1 MTDSYQEIRDRFS
14 GITRSSEIVE
24 RMQQDL
30 AQRAAAE
37 LEAEKRAEQQARQEA
52 LAREAALI
60 ANADA
65 AAVERLAALKPLYAE
80 RQEAARLAVEVI
92 ASLWR
97 IEQEIRDGLQLADR
111 EVAAAE
117 YLIEPTQRGARRS
130 SLRERAGLAARH
142 VFTAPKQWVAT
153 DAQRT
158 GAVAVAGITSGII
171 GAGWIETTHDRID
184 FEF

>member
-1 MTDSYQEIRDRFS
+1 MTDSYQELRDRFS
-14 GITRSSEIVE
+14 GITRSSEVVSRI
-24 RMQQDL
+24 QLDL
-30 AQRAAAE
+30 ANRAAAE
-37 LEAEKRAEQQARQEA
+37 LEAEQRAEQQQRQEA

-60 ANADA
+60 AAADA
-65 AAVERLAALKPLYAE
+65 AAVEKLAALKALYQA
-80 RQEAARLAVEVI
+80 RQEAARQAIEAI

-117 YLIEPTQRGARRS
+117 YLIEPSARSGRRQA
-130 SLRERAGLAARH
+130 LRERAGLAARH
-142 VFTAPKQWVAT
+142 IFTAPKQWVAT

-171 GAGWIETTHDRID
+171 GAGWIQSAHDRID